1 MDPST
6 VQAVRGFIISSAS
19 SRIPTCEGTP
29 EDWRPKDWSPEDCC
43 RFREDALKPVV
54 AKDVVV
60 SSDGWRKCLNDK
72 WCWVWLQS
80 FWMVD
85 FRVTSSRLI
94 PRRNTFESA
103 FYIFMIWFNQT
114 DCPTKMAVI
123 LWKFPVPHKKISTS
137 DKPRNKPRDPPVS
150 EISSLNMT
158 FKPMPRAQIL
168 NIKWPI

>member
-6 VQAVRGFIISSAS
+6 VQTVQSWSILAGPW
-19 SRIPTCEGTP
+19 IPTCEGAP
-29 EDWRPKDWSPEDCC
+29 EDWRPRDWSPEDCC

-60 SSDGWRKCLNDK
+60 SSDAWQKCLNDK

-80 FWMVD
+80 FWIVD

-103 FYIFMIWFNQT
+103 FYIFMIWNSGYYVLPQWRLYYENFLFHTRKYQPMTN
-114 DCPTKMAVI
+114 
-123 LWKFPVPHKKISTS
+123 
-137 DKPRNKPRDPPVS
+137 R
-150 EISSLNMT
+150 EISQETLQS
-158 FKPMPRAQIL
+158 QI
-168 NIKWPI
+168 